1 MSSGRIILLTA
12 ALLLQAA
19 VPATAKDA
27 APKEIGPEAGAR
39 TYAQNFKDM
48 VLVTCLAMAY
58 KDAPK
63 VAHDAGSS
71 VSALRDWSQ
80 YDMDAAP
87 DEIRALVERYLARDY
102 RNPLVEAEAPG
113 TRFEMLKCLDLYH
126 SNDLNMTTR
135 RLVINPKRTSRTA
148 PR

>member
-1 MSSGRIILLTA
+1 MLRA
-12 ALLLQAA
+12 AASA
-19 VPATAKDA
+19 RCET
-27 APKEIGPEAGAR
+27 GPN
-39 TYAQNFKDM
+39 TTWTQ
-48 VLVTCLAMAY
+48 
-58 KDAPK
+58 P
-63 VAHDAGSS
+63 
-71 VSALRDWSQ
+71 
-80 YDMDAAP
+80 P